1 MFNADSLS
9 PFRRENK
16 GFIIPSYNYK
26 NVKIFK
32 GFEVKNDL
40 EPININEAKD
50 SSLIIN
56 QKNDDKKSN
65 EINYEDKN
73 ISISSNKNIKG
84 VSRFS
89 LSSIKIEKEAKVKLN
104 EEKSSAENFKD
115 KFSSEEL
122 IEKWGKYI
130 KIKQDKGQTII
141 GSLLEMTNLKLKED
155 DVISLETNSE
165 SNKIEIIK
173 EIPALLSYLKESLN
187 NYKIR
192 FEINVI
198 SKNNSKLIFTNKEK
212 LDYLKNLNPD
222 IKLLINEFKIQL

>member
-1 MFNADSLS
+1 MFNANSLS

-26 NVKIFK
+26 TVKIFK
-32 GFEVKNDL
+32 DFEVKNDL
-40 EPININEAKD
+40 DSLKISEAKE

-56 QKNDDKKSN
+56 EKNDDKKSD
-65 EINYEDKN
+65 EISYGNKSIN
-73 ISISSNKNIKG
+73 ISSNINIKG

-115 KFSSEEL
+115 KFSFEEL
-122 IEKWGKYI
+122 IEKWGEYI
-130 KIKQDKGQTII
+130 KIKQDKGQTIM
-141 GSLLEMTNLKLKED
+141 GSLLEMTSLKLKEN
-155 DVISLETNSE
+155 DVISLETNSQA
-165 SNKIEIIK
+165 NKMEIIK
-173 EIPALLSYLKESLN
+173 EAPTLLSYLKGSLN

-192 FEINVI
+192 LEINVI
-198 SKNNSKLIFTNKEK
+198 SKNDSKLIFTDKEK
-212 LDYLKNLNPD
+212 LDYLKDLNPD

>member
-1 MFNADSLS
+1 MFNANSLS

-26 NVKIFK
+26 NGKIFK
-32 GFEVKNDL
+32 DFEVKNTL
-40 EPININEAKD
+40 ESININEAKG

-56 QKNDDKKSN
+56 QKNDDKKSD
-65 EINYEDKN
+65 EISYENKN
-73 ISISSNKNIKG
+73 INISSNKNIKG

-89 LSSIKIEKEAKVKLN
+89 LSSIKIEKEAKIKLN

-130 KIKQDKGQTII
+130 KIKQDKGQTIM

-155 DVISLETNSE
+155 GDISLETNSE
-165 SNKIEIIK
+165 SNKLEIIK

-192 FEINVI
+192 LEINVI
-198 SKNNSKLIFTNKEK
+198 SKNDSKLIFTNKEK
-212 LDYLKNLNPD
+212 LDYLKDLNPD

>member
-1 MFNADSLS
+1 M
-9 PFRRENK
+9 
-16 GFIIPSYNYK
+16 
-26 NVKIFK
+26 
-32 GFEVKNDL
+32 KNDL
-40 EPININEAKD
+40 ESININEAKD

-56 QKNDDKKSN
+56 QKNDDKKSD
-65 EINYEDKN
+65 EISYENKN
-73 ISISSNKNIKG
+73 INISSNKNIKG

-122 IEKWGKYI
+122 IEKWVKYI
-130 KIKQDKGQTII
+130 KIKQDKGQTIM

-155 DVISLETNSE
+155 GVISLETNSE
-165 SNKIEIIK
+165 SNKLEIIK

-192 FEINVI
+192 LEINVI
-198 SKNNSKLIFTNKEK
+198 SKNDSKLIFTNKEK
-212 LDYLKNLNPD
+212 LDYLKDLNPD

>member
-1 MFNADSLS
+1 MFNANSLS

-32 GFEVKNDL
+32 DFEVKNDMDSIKIS
-40 EPININEAKD
+40 EVKD

-56 QKNDDKKSN
+56 EKNDDKKSDVISYDN
-65 EINYEDKN
+65 NNIN
-73 ISISSNKNIKG
+73 ISSNKNIKG

-104 EEKSSAENFKD
+104 QEKSSAENFKD
-115 KFSSEEL
+115 KFSSDEL
-122 IEKWGKYI
+122 IEKWGEYI

-141 GSLLEMTNLKLKED
+141 GSLLEMTNLKLKEN

-165 SNKIEIIK
+165 ANKIEIIK

-192 FEINVI
+192 LEINVI
-198 SKNNSKLIFTNKEK
+198 SENDSKLIFTNKEK
-212 LDYLKNLNPD
+212 LDYLKDLNPD

>member
-1 MFNADSLS
+1 MFNANSLS

-32 GFEVKNDL
+32 DFEVKNDL
-40 EPININEAKD
+40 ESIKINEAKD

-56 QKNDDKKSN
+56 EKNDDKKSD
-65 EINYEDKN
+65 EISYGNKN
-73 ISISSNKNIKG
+73 INISSNKNIKG

-115 KFSSEEL
+115 KFSSKEL
-122 IEKWGKYI
+122 IEKWGEYI
-130 KIKQDKGQTII
+130 KIKQDKGQTIM
-141 GSLLEMTNLKLKED
+141 GSLLEMTNLKLKEN

-165 SNKIEIIK
+165 ANKMEIIK

-192 FEINVI
+192 LEINVI
-198 SKNNSKLIFTNKEK
+198 SENDSKLIFTNKEK
-212 LDYLKNLNPD
+212 LDYLKDLNPD

>member
-1 MFNADSLS
+1 MFNANSLS

-32 GFEVKNDL
+32 DFEVKNDL
-40 EPININEAKD
+40 ESIKINEAKD

-56 QKNDDKKSN
+56 EKNDDKKSD
-65 EINYEDKN
+65 EISYGNKSIN
-73 ISISSNKNIKG
+73 ISSNKNIKG

-122 IEKWGKYI
+122 IEKWGEYI
-130 KIKQDKGQTII
+130 KIKQDKGQTIM
-141 GSLLEMTNLKLKED
+141 GSLLEMTNLKLKEN

-165 SNKIEIIK
+165 ANKMEIIK

-192 FEINVI
+192 LEINVI
-198 SKNNSKLIFTNKEK
+198 SENDSKLIFTNKEK
-212 LDYLKNLNPD
+212 LDYLKDLNPD

>member
-1 MFNADSLS
+1 MFNANSLS

-40 EPININEAKD
+40 ESININEAKD

-56 QKNDDKKSN
+56 QKNDDKKSD
-65 EINYEDKN
+65 EISYENKN
-73 ISISSNKNIKG
+73 INISSNKNIKG

-130 KIKQDKGQTII
+130 KIKQDKGQTIM

-155 DVISLETNSE
+155 GVISLETNSE
-165 SNKIEIIK
+165 SNKLEIIK

-192 FEINVI
+192 LEINVI
-198 SKNNSKLIFTNKEK
+198 SKNDSKLIFTNKEK
-212 LDYLKNLNPD
+212 LDYLKDLNPD